1 MSKLVYLFEE
11 GNRDMNAILGGKGAN
26 LAEMSN
32 AGLLVPPGFTI
43 TTEACM
49 AYYTNDKIFP
59 DGMWIA
65 SKKALKSV
73 EVKTGKQYGDPEN
86 PLLLSV
92 RSGAPV
98 SMPGMMDTVLNLGL
112 TSETVQGLAVLTGDE
127 RFAWDAYRRFVQAF
141 GEIVLGVPKERLHHV
156 LERALQRTINGRD
169 SDLSVDQLETLVTR
183 YQEIIF
189 GESRQFV
196 PDDAEE
202 QLRMAIAAVFDS
214 WMTRR
219 AVDYRR
225 LNRLPDD
232 VGTAV
237 NVQAMVFGN
246 VNANSGTGVAF
257 TRHPSTG
264 EPTFFGEFLDN
275 AQGEDVV
282 AGIRTPMPIA
292 ELAAMNDDVY
302 QQLLRVG
309 NQLESH
315 YREMQDI
322 EFTIEDG
329 RLYMLQTR
337 TGKRTG
343 RAAIRIAVDMVN
355 EGLISRQEAVQ
366 RVTPEQLEQ
375 LLHPVIDP
383 SAETVTLAQG
393 LPASPGAAAGR
404 VVFDADEAEE
414 LSANGEEIIL
424 VRQETNPDDFHGLV
438 AANAVVT
445 ARGGMTSHAA
455 VVARGMGKCCVV
467 GAGDIQID
475 YGNQLFSTPAG
486 TVSHGDWVTVDGNTG
501 QLLLG
506 KINTINPELD
516 DNFATLM
523 EWADEF
529 RTMQVRANADNPT
542 DAQQAREFGAEGIG
556 LCRTEHMFFEANRTE
571 SMRKMIM
578 ARNISA
584 RSEAL
589 AELEPLQKQD
599 FIELF
604 RVMDGHPVTIR
615 LLDPPLHEFLPR
627 HDETIL
633 QITNL
638 KLKLRDATDLEAIDS
653 LMEQINEKTNILEQ
667 IERLEESNPM
677 LGHRGC
683 RLGIMYPEITEMQ
696 ARAIFTASVQCHE
709 EGIDVHPEVM
719 IPLVSTLSE
728 FKAQEALVRSVAE
741 QVFSELGIRIDYQ
754 VGTMIELP
762 RAALTADQIA
772 GSAEFFSFGT
782 NDLTQ
787 TTMGLSRDDSAR
799 FLPSYV
805 HQGLLQD
812 DPFQTI
818 DKDGVGQLVR
828 IGTERGRLTR
838 PDLKVGICGEH
849 GGDPESIDFCYQAGL
864 NYVSCSAFRI
874 PVARLAAAQASIRAD
889 AKAFPA

>member
-1 MSKLVYLFEE
+1 MDKLVYLFEE
-11 GNRDMNAILGGKGAN
+11 GDRSMNAILGGKGAN

-32 AGLLVPPGFTI
+32 AGLPVPPGFTI

-49 AYYTNDKIFP
+49 AYYANDKLFP
-59 DGMWIA
+59 DGMWLA
-65 SKKALKSV
+65 SKEALKV
-73 EVKTGKQYGDPEN
+73 IEAKAGKIYGDPEN

-112 TSETVQGLAVLTGDE
+112 TSETVQGLAVLTNDE

-156 LERALQRTINGRD
+156 LEQAMQRTQSGRD
-169 SDLSVDQLETLVTR
+169 SDLSVEQLQTVVTR

-189 GESRQFV
+189 GESRQNV

-225 LNRLPDD
+225 INRLPDD

-246 VNANSGTGVAF
+246 VSANSGTGVAF

-292 ELAAMNDDVY
+292 KLADMNADVF
-302 QQLLRVG
+302 QQLQQVG
-309 NQLESH
+309 NQLERH
-315 YREMQDI
+315 YRDMQDI

-343 RAAIRIAVDMVN
+343 RSAIRIAVDMVN
-355 EGLISRQEAVQ
+355 EGLISREEALQ
-366 RVTPEQLEQ
+366 RVSPQQLEQ
-375 LLHPVIDP
+375 LLHPIIDP
-383 SAETVTLAQG
+383 AVETVTLAQG
-393 LPASPGAAAGR
+393 LPASPGAASGR

-414 LSANGEEIIL
+414 LAAKGDEIVL

-438 AANAVVT
+438 AANAVIT

-467 GAGDIQID
+467 GASDIEID
-475 YGNQLFSTPAG
+475 YGKQLFSTPAG
-486 TVSHGDWVTVDGNTG
+486 SVSRGDWVTVDGNTG
-501 QLLLG
+501 QILMG
-506 KINTINPELD
+506 QINTIDPDLD
-516 DNFATLM
+516 ENFKKLM
-523 EWADEF
+523 DWADEF
-529 RTMQVRANADNPT
+529 RTMRVRANADNPT

-556 LCRTEHMFFEANRTE
+556 LCRTEHMFFEADRIE
-571 SMRKMIM
+571 AMRQMIM
-578 ARNISA
+578 APNAVA
-584 RSEAL
+584 RAEAL
-589 AELEPLQKQD
+589 AKLEPLQTGD
-599 FIELF
+599 FVELF
-604 RVMDGHPVTIR
+604 RVMEGYPVTIR

-627 HDETIL
+627 HEETVL

-653 LMEQINEKTNILEQ
+653 LMQQINEKTHILEQ

-696 ARAIFTASVQCHE
+696 ARAIFTAAVQCHG
-709 EGIDVHPEVM
+709 EGTDVHPEVM
-719 IPLVSTLSE
+719 VPLVSFSSE
-728 FKAQEALVRSVAE
+728 FNAQEALVRRVAE
-741 QVFSELGIRIDYQ
+741 EVFAEHGVRIDFLL
-754 VGTMIELP
+754 GTMIELP

-772 GSAEFFSFGT
+772 ESAEFFSFGT

-799 FLPSYV
+799 FLPGYV
-805 HQGLLQD
+805 NQGVLQD

-864 NYVSCSAFRI
+864 NYVSCSAFRV
-874 PVARLAAAQASIRAD
+874 PVARLAAAQASIKAD
-889 AKAFPA
+889 AN